1 MGFQRNPPAPTPSP
15 LERMNALSLLLVVLA
30 CSCNALLLAPAA
42 KSVVAR
48 TCTSSIEMFA
58 PSKKAGAKKVV
69 AKKPVKKVVAKKPA
83 KKVVAKKPVKK
94 APAKKVV
101 AKELVKKA
109 PAGEPSF
116 LTELFSLS
124 FVGGGSQSGTFP

>member
-15 LERMNALSLLLVVLA
+15 LERMGALSLLLVVLA

-48 TCTSSIEMFA
+48 TRTSSIEMFA

-69 AKKPVKKVVAKKPA
+69 AKKPVKKVVAKKP
-83 KKVVAKKPVKK
+83 VKK

-101 AKELVKKA
+101 AKKLVKKA